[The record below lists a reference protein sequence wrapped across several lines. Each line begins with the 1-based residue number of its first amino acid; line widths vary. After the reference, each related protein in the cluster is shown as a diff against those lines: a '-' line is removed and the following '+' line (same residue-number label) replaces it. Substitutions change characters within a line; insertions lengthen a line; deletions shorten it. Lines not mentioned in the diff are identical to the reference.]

1 MIWSIW
7 KTITHLWMMT
17 AMSKRTDISI
27 ALIVIL
33 TIAIVS
39 IVLFIFK
46 DTEDVDETVQ
56 EIDTYIDDD
65 GGYWVIEAFPVPE
78 EWRR

>member
-1 MIWSIW
+1 M
-7 KTITHLWMMT
+7 TTTHLWMVT
-17 AMSKRTDISI
+17 AMSRRTDVSI

-33 TIAIVS
+33 TIAIAS
-39 IVLFIFK
+39 IVLYIFR
-46 DTEDVDETVQ
+46 DTEDVNETVQ

>member
-1 MIWSIW
+1 
-7 KTITHLWMMT
+7 MM
-17 AMSKRTDISI
+17 AEMSRRKDVSI

-39 IVLFIFK
+39 IVLYIFS
-46 DTEDVDETVQ
+46 DTEYEDVVVQ

>member
-1 MIWSIW
+1 
-7 KTITHLWMMT
+7 MMT
-17 AMSKRTDISI
+17 AMSRRTDISI

-33 TIAIVS
+33 AISIAS
-39 IVLFIFK
+39 IVLYIFR

-56 EIDTYIDDD
+56 EINTYIDDD

-78 EWRR
+78 EWRI

>member
-1 MIWSIW
+1 
-7 KTITHLWMMT
+7 MM
-17 AMSKRTDISI
+17 AEMSRRKDISI

-33 TIAIVS
+33 TIAIAS
-39 IVLFIFK
+39 IVLYIFK
-46 DTEDVDETVQ
+46 DTEDTYETVQ

>member
-1 MIWSIW
+1 
-7 KTITHLWMMT
+7 MMT
-17 AMSKRTDISI
+17 AMSRRKDISI

-33 TIAIVS
+33 TIAIAS
-39 IVLFIFK
+39 IVLYIFK
-46 DTEDVDETVQ
+46 DTEDTYETVQ

>member
-1 MIWSIW
+1 
-7 KTITHLWMMT
+7 MM
-17 AMSKRTDISI
+17 AEMSRRKDVSI

-33 TIAIVS
+33 TIAIAS
-39 IVLFIFK
+39 IVLYIFR
-46 DTEDVDETVQ
+46 DTEDVDVTVQ

>member
-1 MIWSIW
+1 
-7 KTITHLWMMT
+7 
-17 AMSKRTDISI
+17 MSRRKDISI

-39 IVLFIFK
+39 IVLYIFR
-46 DTEDVDETVQ
+46 DTEDEDVVVQ

>member
-1 MIWSIW
+1 
-7 KTITHLWMMT
+7 MMT
-17 AMSKRTDISI
+17 AMSRRTDISI

-33 TIAIVS
+33 AISIVS
-39 IVLFIFK
+39 IVLYIFR

>member
-1 MIWSIW
+1 
-7 KTITHLWMMT
+7 MMT
-17 AMSKRTDISI
+17 AMSRRKDISI

-33 TIAIVS
+33 TIAIAS
-39 IVLFIFK
+39 IVLYIFR
-46 DTEDVDETVQ
+46 DTEDVDVIVQ

-78 EWRR
+78 EWRRGGKI

>member
-1 MIWSIW
+1 
-7 KTITHLWMMT
+7 MM
-17 AMSKRTDISI
+17 AEMSRRKDVSI

-46 DTEDVDETVQ
+46 DTEDDDVVVQ

>member
-1 MIWSIW
+1 M
-7 KTITHLWMMT
+7 TTTHLWMM
-17 AMSKRTDISI
+17 AEMSRRKDISI

-33 TIAIVS
+33 TIAIAS
-39 IVLFIFK
+39 IVLYIFR
-46 DTEDVDETVQ
+46 DTEDEDVTVQ

>member
-1 MIWSIW
+1 
-7 KTITHLWMMT
+7 
-17 AMSKRTDISI
+17 MSRRTDISI

-33 TIAIVS
+33 AISIAS
-39 IVLFIFK
+39 IVLYIFR
-46 DTEDVDETVQ
+46 DTEDVNETVQ

>member
-1 MIWSIW
+1 
-7 KTITHLWMMT
+7 
-17 AMSKRTDISI
+17 MSRRKDISI

-33 TIAIVS
+33 TIAIAS
-39 IVLFIFK
+39 IVLYIFR
-46 DTEDVDETVQ
+46 DTEDEDVTVQ

>member
-1 MIWSIW
+1 
-7 KTITHLWMMT
+7 MT
-17 AMSKRTDISI
+17 AMSSRKNVSI

-33 TIAIVS
+33 AISIVS

-78 EWRR
+78 EWRI

>member
-1 MIWSIW
+1 M
-7 KTITHLWMMT
+7 TTTHLWMM
-17 AMSKRTDISI
+17 AEMSRRKDISI

-33 TIAIVS
+33 TIAIAS
-39 IVLFIFK
+39 IVLYIFR
-46 DTEDVDETVQ
+46 DTEDVDVTVQ

>member
-1 MIWSIW
+1 M
-7 KTITHLWMMT
+7 TTTHLWMMT
-17 AMSKRTDISI
+17 AMSRRTDISI

-39 IVLFIFK
+39 IVLYIFR
-46 DTEDVDETVQ
+46 DTEEVDETVH

-78 EWRR
+78 DWRR

>member
-1 MIWSIW
+1 M
-7 KTITHLWMMT
+7 TTTHLWMMT
-17 AMSKRTDISI
+17 AMSRRTDISI

-33 TIAIVS
+33 AISIVS

>member
-1 MIWSIW
+1 MMI
-7 KTITHLWMMT
+7 
-17 AMSKRTDISI
+17 AMSRRTDISI

-33 TIAIVS
+33 ASSIAS
-39 IVLFIFK
+39 IILYIFK
-46 DTEDVDETVQ
+46 DTEGTDETVQ

>member
-1 MIWSIW
+1 M
-7 KTITHLWMMT
+7 TTTHLWMMT
-17 AMSKRTDISI
+17 AMSRRTDISI

-39 IVLFIFK
+39 IVLYIFS

-65 GGYWVIEAFPVPE
+65 GGYWVIQAFPVPE

>member
-1 MIWSIW
+1 M
-7 KTITHLWMMT
+7 TTTHLWMMT
-17 AMSKRTDISI
+17 AMSRRTDLSI

-33 TIAIVS
+33 TIAIAS
-39 IVLFIFK
+39 IVLYIFR
-46 DTEDVDETVQ
+46 DTEDEDVVVQ

>member
-1 MIWSIW
+1 M
-7 KTITHLWMMT
+7 TTTHLWMM
-17 AMSKRTDISI
+17 AEMSRRKDVSI

-33 TIAIVS
+33 TIAIAS
-39 IVLFIFK
+39 IVLYIFR
-46 DTEDVDETVQ
+46 DTEDVDVTVQ

>member
-1 MIWSIW
+1 
-7 KTITHLWMMT
+7 MMT
-17 AMSKRTDISI
+17 AMSRRTDISI

-33 TIAIVS
+33 AISIAS
-39 IVLFIFK
+39 IVLYIFR

-78 EWRR
+78 EWRI

>member
-1 MIWSIW
+1 
-7 KTITHLWMMT
+7 MMT
-17 AMSKRTDISI
+17 AMSRRKDISI

-33 TIAIVS
+33 TIAIAS
-39 IVLFIFK
+39 IVLYIFR

-78 EWRR
+78 EWRI

>member
-1 MIWSIW
+1 
-7 KTITHLWMMT
+7 
-17 AMSKRTDISI
+17 MSRRKDISI

-33 TIAIVS
+33 TIAIAS
-39 IVLFIFK
+39 IALYIFR
-46 DTEDVDETVQ
+46 DTEDEDVVVQ

>member
-1 MIWSIW
+1 
-7 KTITHLWMMT
+7 MMT
-17 AMSKRTDISI
+17 AMSRRKDISI

-33 TIAIVS
+33 TIAIAS
-39 IVLFIFK
+39 IVLYIFR
-46 DTEDVDETVQ
+46 DTEDTHETVQ